1 MSLYYECHITV
12 EPVFGDRLD
21 LMKQLCKSYQFRVA
35 DLLMQKRKVD
45 TPERSRYDTFC
56 TGRHK
61 RYDVLHKQMELLM
74 RDLTAWGF
82 KVWRYKIEDAIIDS
96 KYVDELGILG
106 GSLSQDDVL
115 SEV

>member
-12 EPVFGDRLD
+12 EPVFDDRLD
-21 LMKQLCKSYQFRVA
+21 LMKEICKGWGFRVA
-35 DLLMQKRKVD
+35 DLLMQKRKAD
-45 TPERSRYDTFC
+45 TPERSMNDTFC
-56 TGRHK
+56 TGRHCD
-61 RYDVLHKQMELLM
+61 YDVLHDRMCLLIAN
-74 RDLTAWGF
+74 LASEGF
-82 KVWRYKIEDAIIDS
+82 KIWRYKIEDAIIDS